1 MILLAWHEILFSVTV
16 ASFIAGLILTI
27 LLLVLA
33 SSTLASQG
41 ADSGDAGAETD
52 AEADSLAEGDLNAEI
67 STDSDVEIEADAD
80 AEVDIE
86 EGSDLD
92 LASEDLGGT
101 DDVDA
106 FNDADTD
113 GDISGTLEAGATD
126 TDDIISMENQ
136 TPLRL
141 VASLYML
148 WFGAIGVVLYSR
160 MADKIIWLMIILFVP
175 IIITKGI
182 SLIWR
187 RLSRNT
193 AYKVRTGNEL
203 IGKPARV
210 KIEVGSASGT
220 ISIHAGD
227 TVQQMPAKALHPY
240 ATFYEGETVF
250 ICRYESGI
258 YLVDSNPESIKH
270 ARAIPSNKKPKSI
283 SQFHQATIRPDV

>member
-27 LLLVLA
+27 LLLILA

-41 ADSGDAGAETD
+41 ADSGDAGAEAD
-52 AEADSLAEGDLNAEI
+52 AEADGLADGDLNAEI
-67 STDSDVEIEADAD
+67 STDSEVEIEADAD

-86 EGSDLD
+86 GGSNLD
-92 LASEDLGGT
+92 LTSDEVGGIEEAEASADANAEADL
-101 DDVDA
+101 
-106 FNDADTD
+106 
-113 GDISGTLEAGATD
+113 SGTLEAGAAD

-136 TPLRL
+136 TPLSL

-160 MADKIIWLMIILFVP
+160 MADKQIWLMIILIVP
-175 IIITKGI
+175 IGITKGI

-193 AYKVRTGNEL
+193 AYKVRTGYEL
-203 IGKPARV
+203 IGKPARI
-210 KIEVGSASGT
+210 KIEVSSESGT

-227 TVQQMPAKALHPY
+227 SVQQMPAKALHPY

-250 ICRYESGI
+250 ICGFEGGI

-270 ARAIPSNKKPKSI
+270 ARAKPSNKKPKSI
-283 SQFHQATIRPDV
+283 SQFHQATIRPDA